1 MRIQFNGQPRLVEDG
16 ATLQDLVP
24 AARGVAA
31 ALNGAVVP
39 AASWES
45 TRLSENDAVELVTA
59 HQGG

>member
-1 MRIQFNGQPRLVEDG
+1 MRIKLNGQPHVVEEG
-16 ATLQDLVP
+16 ATLHGLIP
-24 AARGVAA
+24 SARGVAA

-45 TRLSENDAVELVTA
+45 TPLSENDAVDVVTA

>member
-1 MRIQFNGQPRLVEDG
+1 MRINLNGEPRFVEEG
-16 ATLQDLVP
+16 ATLQDLLP
-24 AARGVAA
+24 PARGVAA

>member
-1 MRIQFNGQPRLVEDG
+1 MRINVNGQPRVVEEG

-24 AARGVAA
+24 SARGVAV

-39 AASWES
+39 AGSWK
-45 TRLSENDAVELVTA
+45 TTALSESDAVEVVTA

>member
-1 MRIQFNGQPRLVEDG
+1 MRINVNGQPRFVREG
-16 ATLQDLVP
+16 TTLQDLLP

-39 AASWES
+39 AASWEA
-45 TRLSENDAVELVTA
+45 TQLAEGDAVELVTA